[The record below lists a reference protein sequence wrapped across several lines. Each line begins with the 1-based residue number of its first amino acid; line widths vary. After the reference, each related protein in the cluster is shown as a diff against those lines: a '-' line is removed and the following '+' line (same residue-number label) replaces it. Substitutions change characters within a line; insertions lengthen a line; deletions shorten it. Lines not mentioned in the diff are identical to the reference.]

1 MMDSPDA
8 NTSLIPS
15 MSLTMGGG
23 SHFAVYDPIIIISTQ
38 VVVQAVHLF
47 HPCMHGMFVSFGY
60 TYS

>member
-1 MMDSPDA
+1 MMNSPDA

-38 VVVQAVHLF
+38 VIVQAAFLF
-47 HPCMHGMFVSFGY
+47 NICIQQLC
-60 TYS
+60 

>member
-15 MSLTMGGG
+15 VSLTMGGG

-38 VVVQAVHLF
+38 VLLPAGLF
-47 HPCMHGMFVSFGY
+47 FKISIQQLC
-60 TYS
+60 

>member
-38 VVVQAVHLF
+38 VVVPAGHLF
-47 HPCMHGMFVSFGY
+47 NQSIY
-60 TYS
+60 LKIAKI

>member
-38 VVVQAVHLF
+38 VVVPAGDLF
-47 HPCMHGMFVSFGY
+47 NQSIYLKIVKLC
-60 TYS
+60 

>member
-15 MSLTMGGG
+15 VSLTMGGG

-38 VVVQAVHLF
+38 VLVLAGLF
-47 HPCMHGMFVSFGY
+47 FKISIQQLCY
-60 TYS
+60 L